1 MILQKVLSVSWKFFV
16 VLTLLLSL
24 GCNSEISSSASSSQD
39 QPSSKLKNPTRLITA
54 SPGITEIVYALG
66 RGDHIIGVSD
76 FTIFPPNAK
85 NKPKIGG
92 LFNPN
97 LEILTALQPDLVITQ
112 GKHESLAQFCR
123 SQEIDFLSV
132 NMDSLEDVFSAIHI
146 IGSKL
151 DRKVKAECLAN
162 QLKRELDEIREKTS
176 RLTPKKVFITLGHT
190 PGDLTGLMT
199 TTSGTF
205 LNEIIEIAGGK
216 NIFANLEGLY
226 PHISKEALL
235 MRQPDIII
243 EIFPDGFS
251 VENKKML
258 KKDWQRLDILT
269 AVRTGN
275 IHFLTDDYLLIPGM
289 RIPKAAIKM
298 AQVIHPGI
306 YDFPGN

>member
-1 MILQKVLSVSWKFFV
+1 MIL
-16 VLTLLLSL
+16 LLPL
-24 GCNSEISSSASSSQD
+24 GCKPGTSSSNSNSQTQSSSYITI
-39 QPSSKLKNPTRLITA
+39 PTRLVTA

-66 RGDHIIGVSD
+66 KGDHIIGVSN
-76 FTIFPPNAK
+76 FTIFPPAAK

-97 LEILTALQPDLVITQ
+97 LEILTALQPELVITQ

-123 SQEIDFLSV
+123 NQEIDFLSV
-132 NMDSLEDVFSAIHI
+132 NMDSLEDVFSAIYI

-151 DRKVKAECLAN
+151 DREAN
-162 QLKRELDEIREKTS
+162 ADHLVSQLKRELDEIREKTG

-243 EIFPDGFS
+243 EIFPEGFS
-251 VENKKML
+251 VKNKKML

-269 AVRTGN
+269 AVKTGN
-275 IHFLTDDYLLIPGM
+275 IHYLTDDYLLIPGM
-289 RIPKAAIKM
+289 RIPMAAIKM
-298 AQVIHPGI
+298 AQIIHPGI
-306 YDFPGN
+306 FDYPGN